1 LSTDSPIIQARRARL
16 TDQAAQPLLAGL
28 LQEYTTRYGPQA
40 AAEFE
45 RHPAEVFAPE
55 QGGDVVLL
63 LEGEQTV
70 AGGALRR
77 FEPEPESA
85 IWLAAD
91 PDPDSLPTAEFKR
104 IWTHADRRRRGLAR
118 RVLTELEN
126 AAFEAGY
133 RRIFLTT
140 GPRQP
145 EAVALYLAAGY
156 TELAD
161 PGAAGRGYPVHP
173 FVKRLDPR

>member
-1 LSTDSPIIQARRARL
+1 MSTDSPIIEARRARL
-16 TDQAAQPLLAGL
+16 TDQAAAPLLAGL
-28 LQEYTTRYGPQA
+28 LHEYTTRYGPKA

-55 QGGDVVLL
+55 VGGAVVLL
-63 LEGEQTV
+63 VEEEETV

-77 FEPEPESA
+77 FEPEPESTV
-85 IWLAAD
+85 WLAAD
-91 PDPDSLPTAEFKR
+91 PDALPTAEFKR
-104 IWTHADRRRRGLAR
+104 IWTHPDRRRRGLAR
-118 RVLTELEN
+118 RVLTELED
-126 AAFEAGY
+126 AASEAGY

-156 TELAD
+156 TELSD

-173 FVKRLDPR
+173 FVKTLDPR